1 MAAPKVCSSSSPHY
15 ENSVLTKHASS
26 SQIRPPIYSLKQS
39 KLRKRRVVRFA
50 ILYFFTLFIFL
61 IIIIAPIV
69 LRNTKQLDSILSGG
83 IWDSLGV
90 SKPSSI
96 GLLQPLDHGLNDTVS
111 WYTGSNI
118 PKGYTSGSIPAASE
132 GTGKWSI

>member
-1 MAAPKVCSSSSPHY
+1 M
-15 ENSVLTKHASS
+15 L
-26 SQIRPPIYSLKQS
+26 L
-39 KLRKRRVVRFA
+39 
-50 ILYFFTLFIFL
+50 IFV
-61 IIIIAPIV
+61 IIIAAPVV

-90 SKPSSI
+90 SSTDSI

-118 PKGYTSGSIPAASE
+118 PKGYSSGSIPAPSD
-132 GTGKWSI
+132 GTGVWSI

>member
-1 MAAPKVCSSSSPHY
+1 MLLIFVIIVAAP
-15 ENSVLTKHASS
+15 
-26 SQIRPPIYSLKQS
+26 
-39 KLRKRRVVRFA
+39 VVM
-50 ILYFFTLFIFL
+50 
-61 IIIIAPIV
+61 
-69 LRNTKQLDSILSGG
+69 RNTGQLDKILSGG

-90 SKPSSI
+90 SKTDAV